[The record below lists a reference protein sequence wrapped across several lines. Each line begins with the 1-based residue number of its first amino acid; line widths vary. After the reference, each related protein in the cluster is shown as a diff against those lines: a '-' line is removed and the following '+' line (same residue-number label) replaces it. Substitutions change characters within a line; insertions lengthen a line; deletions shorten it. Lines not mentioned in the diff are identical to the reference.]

1 LQARE
6 HLLWYPSGNA
16 YPLMAPAHMP
26 ENFDLLDG
34 LDFSIPGS
42 ETGSSAPSPA
52 SALQPAVKS
61 SAPASA
67 DPRSSPAVQE
77 FFGPY
82 QILSEVG
89 EGGVAKVVRA
99 RHIHPH
105 YADKTFALKF
115 LHEALSLDPQVVGLF
130 RREGYLLSML
140 THPNI
145 VQTFEAGAQDDRLF
159 IAMEYIAGRDLENLL
174 HRCHQLKM
182 TLWQPL
188 CLHIIRE
195 LLTALMYAHELC
207 NDEGE
212 SLQLIHRDVNPANVF
227 ISFDGTVKLGD
238 FGVAS
243 ITAGR
248 TQRSREIAGKVGYF
262 APEQLSG
269 AAVDH
274 RSDLFA
280 VGVALYELLTDVRLF
295 EAADVEE
302 SMRLNRRA
310 KIPNPKTFNSLLSR
324 PLEQLLLKALERRP
338 QARFASA
345 RQMLV
350 ALDAVSEV
358 AYPAAVMRQ
367 ALGAAMRTAFA
378 KEYAQEQQF
387 QRGLAGTVGATGP
400 LRVAVCMAQLPM
412 RNAMVQLLQQRGHS
426 AYCAENPAAL
436 VAHLS
441 AGAAVDVLV
450 LHGRAQEAAWLQL
463 GAHLQRLDPG
473 LRPTVLLVCDA
484 LDAPGVERAQALQAD
499 EILLAPLSGERFLA
513 ALRQRPAVSKA
524 PGAQPL
530 QRPNKV
536 SQRLLL
542 VSGDEAVVRHIR
554 RALIE
559 EPYTLE
565 VVADGPAALAR
576 LLTRSISAVLV
587 DAHPPGQHIAQ
598 GVQALR
604 DSPGVG
610 MVPAVLLL
618 DELLPPG
625 SLGRTQALPRCQIIG
640 RAAAPAAFVAA
651 LQHLQKDLS
660 SGRTFVRY
668 RTQIAAELRYG
679 GRVFSGT
686 VVDLSRGGIMLQCQH
701 LPPRGTPVGVT
712 LRLPVPHAQVE
723 LTGYV
728 VRVELLPVPAHSA
741 AAETAL
747 VGIELQ
753 SFVGNG
759 EASLISYIRS
769 LEASGVHVTPVVWEA
784 AGPSRH

>member
-1 LQARE
+1 
-6 HLLWYPSGNA
+6 
-16 YPLMAPAHMP
+16 MP

-34 LDFSIPGS
+34 LDFAIPGS
-42 ETGSSAPSPA
+42 GPEASAPPAAGAPQPALKSDALNAAKQRGSPA
-52 SALQPAVKS
+52 A
-61 SAPASA
+61 
-67 DPRSSPAVQE
+67 QE

-115 LHEALSLDPQVVGLF
+115 LHEALSKDPQVVGLF

-145 VQTFEAGAQDDRLF
+145 VQTFEAGAQDDCLF

-269 AAVDH
+269 GAVDH

-310 KIPNPKTFNSLLSR
+310 KIPNPKTFNSLISR
-324 PLEQLLLKALERRP
+324 PLEQLMLKALERRP

-345 RQMLV
+345 RQMLT

-367 ALGAAMRTAFA
+367 ALSASMRTAFA
-378 KEYAQEQQF
+378 KEYAMEQQF
-387 QRGLAGTVGATGP
+387 QRGLAGAVAAASA
-400 LRVAVCMAQLPM
+400 LRVAVCIARVPL
-412 RNAMVQLLQQRGHS
+412 RNAAVQLLQERGHKV
-426 AYCAENPAAL
+426 YCAQDVVAL
-436 VAHLS
+436 LAHL
-441 AGAAVDVLV
+441 AGAAAVDILV
-450 LHGRAQEAAWLQL
+450 LHGRAEDAAWAALC
-463 GAHLQRLDPG
+463 AHLQRLPPG
-473 LRPTVLLVCDA
+473 QRPTVLLVCDV
-484 LDAPGVERAQALQAD
+484 LDAPSVDRAQALQAD
-499 EILLAPLSGERFLA
+499 EILLAPLSGERLLG
-513 ALRQRPAVSKA
+513 ALQQRPTA
-524 PGAQPL
+524 PKVPGTQTQ

-542 VSGDEAVVRHIR
+542 VSCDPAVVRHIS

-565 VVADGPAALAR
+565 VVADGPTALAR
-576 LLTRSISAVLV
+576 CLTRSISGVLV
-587 DAHPPGQHIAQ
+587 DAYPPGQHIAQ
-598 GVQALR
+598 WIQKLR
-604 DSPGVG
+604 DCPGVG

-618 DELLPPG
+618 DELSPPG
-625 SLGRTQALPRCQIIG
+625 SLGPTQALPRCQIMG

-668 RTQIAAELRYG
+668 RIQIPAELRYG
-679 GRVFSGT
+679 GRVFSGA

-728 VRVELLPVPAHSA
+728 VRVELLPAAPLSA
-741 AAETAL
+741 TAQTAL

-753 SFVGNG
+753 SFVGTG
-759 EASLISYIRS
+759 EASLIKFICS
-769 LEASGVHVTPVVWEA
+769 LEASGVHVTPVVWESGA
-784 AGPSRH
+784 SLRH